1 MQKFESVLD
10 RVESRRLSQLE
21 AAEILGM
28 SERTF
33 RRWRDR
39 YAAEGSDGLFDR
51 RLGKAST
58 KAVPVDEIAW
68 MVEQYRTRYRGWT
81 VKHFHDRL
89 KTDHGFRW
97 SYTWTKT
104 RLHAGAVAARKQAA
118 FDFPEFSAGP

>member
-1 MQKFESVLD
+1 MGRRKWLQELRMQKFESVLD

-39 YAAEGSDGLFDR
+39 YTAEGPDGLFDR
-51 RLGKAST
+51 RLGKASA

-81 VKHFHDRL
+81 VK
-89 KTDHGFRW
+89 T
-97 SYTWTKT
+97 STT
-104 RLHAGAVAARKQAA
+104 A
-118 FDFPEFSAGP
+118 